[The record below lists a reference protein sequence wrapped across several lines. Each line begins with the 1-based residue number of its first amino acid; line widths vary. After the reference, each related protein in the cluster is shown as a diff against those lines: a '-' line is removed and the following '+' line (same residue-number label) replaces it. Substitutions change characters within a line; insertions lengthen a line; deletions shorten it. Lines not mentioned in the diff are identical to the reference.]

1 MSSLSDF
8 EKTVKREREL
18 LKLMKK
24 REQEK
29 RKNFRK
35 AAITLK
41 KKVKAAKKTARA
53 LEREKTR
60 KAKKTQREAAR
71 KTRKTQR
78 EAARKTRKMA
88 RGKKAAKITIDV
100 SPGKTLEDYVRQS
113 PYFKRPTPSAR
124 QRALELTVGQG
135 MDVTP
140 DMLQQIEEAQQRVQ
154 QRVKTDDEELEELER
169 MIEADEAAQDYVDFM
184 AQQQSPTL
192 SDIEEDMMGGKR
204 RRRRKKSKKSKKSKK
219 KKTNKKHYRK
229 RRR

>member
-1 MSSLSDF
+1 MSSMSEFRDS
-8 EKTVKREREL
+8 VKREREL

-24 REQEK
+24 KEQEK
-29 RKNFRK
+29 RKNLRK
-35 AAITLK
+35 AAATLK
-41 KKVKAAKKTARA
+41 KKARAVRKTARA

-60 KAKKTQREAAR
+60 KAK
-71 KTRKTQR
+71 KTQR

-100 SPGKTLEDYVRQS
+100 SPGKTLEDYVRTS

-184 AQQQSPTL
+184 AQQPSPTL

-204 RRRRKKSKKSKKSKK
+204 RKKRRKRRKARKSKKVKKSR
-219 KKTNKKHYRK
+219 KKTRK
-229 RRR
+229 TRKYSRRR